1 MPSHRRAVRAVPG
14 CICDSSVITPAEVL
28 RLDGKVAVVTGGTRG
43 IGRAIAEACAAAGAG
58 VAVVARKPDELE
70 ETAKAL
76 AAIGAS
82 VLTVQGSVGDPE
94 VATQAI
100 EETVDQLGRCDIVV
114 NNAAV
119 NPVFAPL
126 MDADMG
132 AVAKVLDANIAG
144 PLRFVRAAWHRWM
157 REHGGVVLNV
167 VSVGGMRP
175 GPFIGAYNT
184 SKAALI
190 HLTRQLAQELA
201 PGVRVN
207 AVAPGLVKT
216 DMARAL
222 WEPNEDAMARSHALG
237 RLGVP
242 DDIASAALFLVSNA
256 SSWMTG
262 EVLVVDGGAGV
273 SVRG

>member
-1 MPSHRRAVRAVPG
+1 
-14 CICDSSVITPAEVL
+14 VIAPDQVL

-43 IGRAIAEACAAAGAG
+43 IGRAIAEAYAAAGAG
-58 VAVVARKPDELE
+58 VVVVARKPDELA
-70 ETAKAL
+70 ETADAIRAL
-76 AAIGAS
+76 GAPVS
-82 VLTVQGSVGDPE
+82 TVQGSVGDPE
-94 VATQAI
+94 IAERAADEAVST
-100 EETVDQLGRCDIVV
+100 LGRCDIVV

-119 NPVFAPL
+119 NPSFAPL

-132 AVAKVLDANIAG
+132 AVAKIFDANIAG
-144 PLRFVRAAWHRWM
+144 PLRFTRAAWQRWM

-175 GPFIGAYNT
+175 GPFIGAYNV

-222 WEPNEDAMARSHALG
+222 WEPNEEAMARAHALG

-242 DDIASAALFLVSNA
+242 DDIASAALFLVSDA
-256 SSWMTG
+256 SSWLTG

-273 SVRG
+273 SARG